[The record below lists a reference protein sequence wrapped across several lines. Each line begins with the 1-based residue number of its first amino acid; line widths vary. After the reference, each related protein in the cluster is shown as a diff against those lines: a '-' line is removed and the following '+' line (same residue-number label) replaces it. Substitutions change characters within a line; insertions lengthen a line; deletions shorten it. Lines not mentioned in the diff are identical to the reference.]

1 MVFEVKESARNF
13 MNYIGGNPFIVSFIK
28 NPFYTAI
35 LITVILILV
44 IIFVFRNAEIGG
56 SESLT
61 ILALRTGVYSLL
73 LITGIQFLQ
82 NQYVIN
88 EFNGANREKVLETVF
103 DTKDINKM
111 MHEKVG
117 GGRVDTADNSYVI
130 AAPTAKSM
138 GEFSNSGFGASGV
151 SNGVKIDFLN

>member
-13 MNYIGGNPFIVSFIK
+13 MNYIGGSPFMVSFIK

-35 LITVILILV
+35 LITIILV
-44 IIFVFRNAEIGG
+44 LIIIFVFRNAEISGG
-56 SESLT
+56 ESLT

-73 LITGIQFLQ
+73 LVTGIQFLQ

-88 EFNGANREKVLETVF
+88 EFKDANKEKVLETVF

-117 GGRVDTADNSYVI
+117 GGRVDADNSYII
-130 AAPTAKSM
+130 AAPTTKSL
-138 GEFSNSGFGASGV
+138 GDL

>member
-13 MNYIGGNPFIVSFIK
+13 MNSIGGNPFIVSFIK

-35 LITVILILV
+35 LITVILVLV

-56 SESLT
+56 DESLT

-82 NQYVIN
+82 NQYVIT
-88 EFNGANREKVLETVF
+88 EFKNANKEKILETVF

-111 MHEKVG
+111 MSEKLG
-117 GGRVDTADNSYVI
+117 GGRVDSADSSYMI
-130 AAPTAKSM
+130 AAPTAKSV
-138 GEFSNSGFGASGV
+138 GELANG
-151 SNGVKIDFLN
+151 GVKIDFLS

>member
-13 MNYIGGNPFIVSFIK
+13 MNYIGGSPFISAFIK
-28 NPFYTAI
+28 NPFYTAL
-35 LITVILILV
+35 LITFILILV
-44 IIFVFRNAEIGG
+44 IIFVFRNAEISGN
-56 SESLT
+56 ESLT

-88 EFNGANREKVLETVF
+88 ELKDAGKEKVLDTVF

-111 MHEKVG
+111 MQGKIG
-117 GGRVDTADNSYVI
+117 GGRIDADDNSYMI
-130 AAPTAKSM
+130 AAPTPKSM
-138 GEFSNSGFGASGV
+138 GSFAGELPNRV
-151 SNGVKIDFLN
+151 SVDFIN